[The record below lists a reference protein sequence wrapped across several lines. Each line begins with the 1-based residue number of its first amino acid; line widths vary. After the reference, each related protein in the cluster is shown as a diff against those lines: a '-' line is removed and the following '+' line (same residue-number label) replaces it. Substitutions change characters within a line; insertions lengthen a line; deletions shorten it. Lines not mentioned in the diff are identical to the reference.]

1 MRSPLVSALMHPLNL
16 FILAAAS
23 VAGLISAWWMFP
35 LGLLFWLI
43 MVLVVARDP
52 ALKIN
57 IDRGRRTSL
66 ARRFQRYFERIER
79 AQVSVFNR
87 LSRAP
92 TPVRRAMQPVQ
103 EEIANLVDRTYALC
117 QRMTDLDNY
126 RLVAESQRNLQN
138 DLLRINEAIDQTQ
151 DPLARQEYEESRRT
165 LQARLAD
172 QRDIAGQLHR
182 VEAQLVNLATEMD
195 RIVADVL
202 RVQAVAGPEARQ
214 EPAQLVQRLRQEQ
227 AELAKFEQETFQ
239 QHRD

>member
-79 AQVSVFNR
+79 AQVSVFNS